1 MQTEAFQRA
10 DAAELVKMW
19 RASFEHG
26 VGIQEPNPIEGQ
38 LAFFLNEVVPTNQ
51 VRVVKHEGAIV
62 AFLASTTECVSQLY
76 VRVQN
81 IGQGLGTELIETA
94 KAESHGNLWL
104 YTFTQNTNARRFY
117 ERHGFIEVE
126 RESENMYKLE
136 AIKYKWSR
144 GPSEA

>member
-1 MQTEAFQRA
+1 MQIHAFEPD

-19 RASFEHG
+19 RTSFEYG
-26 VGIQEPNPIEGQ
+26 VGIRDPNPIEGQ

-51 VRVVKHEGAIV
+51 VQVVKREGVIV

-81 IGQGLGTELIETA
+81 IGQGLGTKLIEAA
-94 KAESHGNLWL
+94 KAKSHGNLWL
-104 YTFTQNTNARRFY
+104 YTFARNTNARRFY

-126 RESENMYKLE
+126 REAENMYKLE
-136 AIKYKWSR
+136 AIKYKWVR
-144 GPSEA
+144 GPSDA